1 MARPSLNALVMERK
15 CFSRGI
21 VPAHWRVRRNDR
33 RTFDVRSGR
42 PILLWQPNLRARQ
55 PREAPVEPK
64 DVQEPRD
71 IAARRLSMIIE
82 QYVGARKRR
91 YDFVSTD
98 QAARVIRR
106 ILKPADPALSDRKL
120 DDMVAALA
128 VKNGLAVVFDRGVR
142 APTDAA
148 EADLNRKEPTMR
160 APTETPDVAG
170 AVDAILAAQATPLS
184 QITPLSMRAVISLLR
199 ERTGTKRSDAD
210 LEGLIAKKAAVLDVH
225 LSRNG

>member
-1 MARPSLNALVMERK
+1 M
-15 CFSRGI
+15 
-21 VPAHWRVRRNDR
+21 
-33 RTFDVRSGR
+33 
-42 PILLWQPNLRARQ
+42 
-55 PREAPVEPK
+55 EPK

-71 IAARRLSMIIE
+71 IAARRLSIIIE

-148 EADLNRKEPTMR
+148 EADLNRREPTMR